1 MTRSD
6 PAGWN
11 AGSRTLPS
19 FEPMKST
26 IQFLILIF
34 LAIPSTRGFA
44 QSAAGPTNA
53 VTTLYLSRT
62 SELVSSTNKAGKV
75 SQARRGIMQAGELT
89 FPTIERKG
97 VMSLR
102 KGTYECV
109 MEEQRNDDGSLKRRV
124 FRVKAEGPRGHHLKN
139 ASGAPAP
146 ILIHPSNYAYQ
157 LEGCIA
163 PGRKTSEEGVDNSIA
178 ALSDIFR
185 VCGGFAEGKKVLLVV
200 RN

>member
-1 MTRSD
+1 
-6 PAGWN
+6 
-11 AGSRTLPS
+11 
-19 FEPMKST
+19 MKST
-26 IQFLILIF
+26 IQFLLLIF
-34 LAIPSTRGFA
+34 LALHSTRGFA
-44 QSAAGPTNA
+44 QSATDSTNA
-53 VTTLYLSRT
+53 PGSSSVVTKLYLSRT
-62 SELVSSTNKAGKV
+62 AELVLSTNKAGKI
-75 SQARRGIMQAGELT
+75 SQARRGVMQAGTLT

-109 MEEQRNDDGSLKRRV
+109 MEEQRNEDGSLRRRV
-124 FRVKAEGPRGHHLKN
+124 FRVKAEGSLGHNLKN
-139 ASGAPAP
+139 AKGAPAP

-163 PGRKTSEEGVDNSIA
+163 PGRKTSEEGVDNSVA

-185 VCGGFAEGKKVLLVV
+185 ACGGFVDGKKVMLVV

>member
-1 MTRSD
+1 
-6 PAGWN
+6 
-11 AGSRTLPS
+11 
-19 FEPMKST
+19 MKST
-26 IQFLILIF
+26 IQFLLLIF
-34 LAIPSTRGFA
+34 LAIYSTKGFA
-44 QSAAGPTNA
+44 QSAAGSTNA
-53 VTTLYLSRT
+53 VTTLYLNRT
-62 SELVSSTNKAGKV
+62 SEFVSSTNKAGKV
-75 SQARRGIMQAGELT
+75 SQARRGVMQAGNLT

-109 MEEQRNDDGSLKRRV
+109 MEEQRKEDGSLKRRV
-124 FRVKAEGPRGHHLKN
+124 FRIKAEGAMGHHLKN

-163 PGRKTSEEGVDNSIA
+163 PGRKTSEEGVDDSVA

-185 VCGGFAEGKKVLLVV
+185 ACGGFVEGKKVLLVV